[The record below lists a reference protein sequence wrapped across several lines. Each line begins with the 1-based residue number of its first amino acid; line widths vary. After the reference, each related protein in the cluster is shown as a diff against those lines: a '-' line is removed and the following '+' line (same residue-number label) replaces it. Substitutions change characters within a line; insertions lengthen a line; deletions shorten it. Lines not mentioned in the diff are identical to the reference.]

1 MKQLFL
7 VAALAMGATGCAND
21 LRPIQIREAQPLN
34 SECQPEEKAL
44 YAGSL
49 DIAALN
55 NGATPATFGHI
66 MSFTVASQLE
76 VNPVTVGG
84 ATVADEARNNFIL
97 EEIEYNFESQPATT
111 IPPERVPAYTV
122 IPVGSQDSRINIL
135 LTPPNALQAMKALV
149 DATGKPATLIT
160 RFRLK
165 GKLASGTATESDEVS
180 FPITIFNSG
189 TTCTAP
195 ETLSFT
201 GPCGGATGVN
211 GSISCEG
218 SAAQP

>member
-34 SECQPEEKAL
+34 NECQPEDKAL

-55 NGATPATFGHI
+55 NGVTSATFGHV

-76 VNPVTVGG
+76 QSPVTVGG
-84 ATVADEARNNFIL
+84 STVADEARNNFIL
-97 EEIEYNFESQPATT
+97 EEIEYTFESQPATT
-111 IPPERVPAYTV
+111 LSPVRLPAYTV

-135 LTPPNALQAMKALV
+135 LTPPAVLDAMKALV

-180 FPITIFNSG
+180 FPITIYDSKKE
-189 TTCTAP
+189 CVAP
-195 ETLSFT
+195 AVIEYT
-201 GPCGGATGVN
+201 GPCGLASGVN
-211 GSISCEG
+211 GPVTCTTPG
-218 SAAQP
+218 TQP